1 MIWGLLGALG
11 AAVCYGGAS
20 ILQALAARK
29 ERTAEG
35 LDPRLLLR
43 LVKSW
48 QYVLGLALDGFA
60 FLLSIAALQTMPLFA
75 VQAIVSSFLAITA
88 VLGAIF
94 LKMPLTRRDKIALG
108 VVIGGLVM
116 VGSPPPRT
124 RPST

>member
-20 ILQALAARK
+20 ILQALAARQ

-48 QYVLGLALDGFA
+48 RYLLGLALDGFA
-60 FLLSIAALQTMPLFA
+60 FVLSI
-75 VQAIVSSFLAITA
+75 
-88 VLGAIF
+88 VLPG
-94 LKMPLTRRDKIALG
+94 PQ
-108 VVIGGLVM
+108 VVVYLLLWILI
-116 VGSPPPRT
+116 
-124 RPST
+124 PSEK